1 MNFRE
6 NVNPNIHLFLRY
18 NVTTFPKTTIDFLG
32 VLSAGTLEEP
42 VFWRMDA
49 LMPMAQ
55 PVCICN

>member
-18 NVTTFPKTTIDFLG
+18 NDTTFPKMTIDFLG
-32 VLSAGTLEEP
+32 ALGAGTLEEP
-42 VFWRMDA
+42 VFWQMDT